1 MYAKLVIG
9 DFYDGDSFLSVLGT
23 RQRFRELRTTWAC
36 GRVRS
41 SSVQAFKNRTLFVAR
56 QAFGAAPRL
65 PTAALT
71 QTKFRKRLKHVER
84 GDHVEKLSAIL

>member
-1 MYAKLVIG
+1 M
-9 DFYDGDSFLSVLGT
+9 LGT

-36 GRVRS
+36 GKVRS
-41 SSVQAFKNRTLFVAR
+41 LLGASFQKQKVVCCAAG
-56 QAFGAAPRL
+56 FGAAPRL

>member
-1 MYAKLVIG
+1 MYARLVIW
-9 DFYDGDSFLSVLGT
+9 FYDGDSLLSVLGT

-36 GRVRS
+36 GKVRS
-41 SSVQAFKNRTLFVAR
+41 SSVQAFKNKKLFDCA
-56 QAFGAAPRL
+56 AGFGAAPRL

>member
-1 MYAKLVIG
+1 M
-9 DFYDGDSFLSVLGT
+9 LGT

-36 GRVRS
+36 GKVRS
-41 SSVQAFKNRTLFVAR
+41 SSVQAFKNRKLFVAR
-56 QAFGAAPRL
+56 QAFGVDLACQ
-65 PTAALT
+65 AALT

>member
-1 MYAKLVIG
+1 M
-9 DFYDGDSFLSVLGT
+9 LGT
-23 RQRFRELRTTWAC
+23 RQRFSRIAHYLGLWEGQVLLGASFQKQKVVC
-36 GRVRS
+36 CAAG
-41 SSVQAFKNRTLFVAR
+41 
-56 QAFGAAPRL
+56 FGAAPRL